1 MFQVCSQS
9 SKVVPWGATRRDLDT
24 ELAPDAT
31 KRRVHAI
38 LIAGEQTGAVGVPAP
53 GAVRALDIVERDL
66 RARFG
71 PGPVAIDRLPVGPT
85 KPEVMAAF
93 AAKRTVVA
101 DDDLLVVMFAGHG
114 RPAGGEA
121 GCEAWWLTQT
131 EVFSDLDLAAALLA
145 CPAHLDTVVISGSCY
160 GEGLFEVGSSEGAR
174 SGHPGRNSPM
184 VCISAAGDGS
194 LVKLTRLSTLAQDIV
209 AAAAAGHSYRQL
221 AESFANTAV
230 AGGAFHVDAR
240 PLHRL
245 DDLVLGTSR
254 PQRGART
261 IGSPSTRHASGVGRH
276 RDEVATPVARSKPS
290 RGRL

>member
-9 SKVVPWGATRRDLDT
+9 SKVVSWGAKRPDLDT
-24 ELAPDAT
+24 ELARGAT

-38 LIAGEQTGAVGVPAP
+38 LIAGEQTGAVGVPTP
-53 GAVRALDIVERDL
+53 GSVRALDIVERDL
-66 RARFG
+66 HARFG
-71 PGPVAIDRLPVGPT
+71 PGLVAIDRLPVGPT

-101 DDDLLVVMFAGHG
+101 DDDLLIVMFAGHG
-114 RPAGGEA
+114 TSASGEA
-121 GCEAWWLTQT
+121 GCEAWWLTQN

-145 CPAHLDTVVISGSCY
+145 CPAHDTVVISGSCY
-160 GEGLFEVGSSEGAR
+160 GKGLFDVGSSDCAR
-174 SGHPGRNSPM
+174 SGHPVRNSPM

-194 LVKLTRLSTLAQDIV
+194 LVKLTRLPTLAQDIV
-209 AAAAAGHSYRQL
+209 AAAVAGHSYRQL

-240 PLHRL
+240 PLRRL

-261 IGSPSTRHASGVGRH
+261 IASPPNRHASGVAH
-276 RDEVATPVARSKPS
+276 RRAEVATPVARSKPS

>member
-1 MFQVCSQS
+1 MCSQL
-9 SKVVPWGATRRDLDT
+9 SKVVPWGAKCPDLDT
-24 ELAPDAT
+24 EFARDAT

-38 LIAGEQTGAVGVPAP
+38 LIAGEQTGAIGVPTP
-53 GAVRALDIVERDL
+53 GSVRALDTVERDL
-66 RARFG
+66 RDRFG

-85 KPEVMAAF
+85 RPEVMAAF

-114 RPAGGEA
+114 RPAAGEA
-121 GCEAWWLTQT
+121 GCEAWSLTQN

-145 CPAHLDTVVISGSCY
+145 CPAHLDIVVISGSCY
-160 GEGLFEVGSSEGAR
+160 GKGLFDVGSSECAR
-174 SGHPGRNSPM
+174 SGHWVRNSPM

-194 LVKLTRLSTLAQDIV
+194 LVKLTRLSTLAQDIA
-209 AAAAAGHSYRQL
+209 AAAAAGLSYRQL
-221 AESFANTAV
+221 AESFAVTAV

-240 PLHRL
+240 PVRRL

-261 IGSPSTRHASGVGRH
+261 VGSPPNRHASGVAHH
-276 RDEVATPVARSKPS
+276 RAEAATVVARSKPS